1 MGRDDQPT
9 CGKGL
14 AANADLPAKLAGLL
28 AARADVLEQHM
39 KALDLT
45 DPASRQ
51 ERDAYDSLAGTHRE
65 IAAELDRMAQQMA
78 GYRSLPMG
86 RHDMAVMADP
96 NGQSAAFR
104 RFLAVEHDL
113 LELLTAKLA
122 AEEQLLP

>member
-1 MGRDDQPT
+1 MPVLGPRRRSSQRRAVQSSSSSCAALVVNGGDLQRYGFDMERDDQPT

-78 GYRSLPMG
+78 GYRSL
-86 RHDMAVMADP
+86 
-96 NGQSAAFR
+96 
-104 RFLAVEHDL
+104 
-113 LELLTAKLA
+113 
-122 AEEQLLP
+122 